1 MAVLIEQENQK
12 AWFSEG
18 LARLDPG
25 PGILEL
31 KMAEHPWYTP
41 IDFHGCNENRESVCL
56 DHETRSGM
64 NYSLNC

>member
-1 MAVLIEQENQK
+1 MAVLIEWENQK
-12 AWFSEG
+12 AWLSEG

-41 IDFHGCNENRESVCL
+41 IDFHGCNEN
-56 DHETRSGM
+56 
-64 NYSLNC
+64 